1 MAKVQDAQ
9 QVSAV
14 YSILDTDGLAE
25 KLTVKACWIRNHVQ
39 PTHPDPIPHLRLGR
53 YVRFEWGS
61 PQLQK
66 WLERQR
72 SKENGR

>member
-1 MAKVQDAQ
+1 MPKHQEIEEVP
-9 QVSAV
+9 VV
-14 YSILDTDGLAE
+14 YPILDTDGLAQ
-25 KLTVKACWIRNHVQ
+25 KLTVKPCWVRNHTQ
-39 PTHPDPIPHLRLGR
+39 PTHRDPIPHLRLGR

-72 SKENGR
+72 SKEKGR